1 MKVKDLLTY
10 ESNWV
15 KGVYAKT
22 AEGRNASYCDPDAI
36 RFCLLGAINRCYPP
50 LGKREVVNRVVDQLS
65 GRAIAEWNDDQ
76 STTFTD
82 VRNLVEKLDI

>member
-1 MKVKDLLTY
+1 MKVKDLLTD
-10 ESNWV
+10 ESKWV
-15 KGVYAKT
+15 KGAYART
-22 AEGRNASYCDPDAI
+22 AEGRRAGSCESDAV
-36 RFCLLGAINRCYPP
+36 RFCLLGAITRCYPNA
-50 LGKREVVNRVVDQLS
+50 GFGEVLNRVVDQLP